1 LLISLKT
8 VKEGSP
14 ASEFLKKLLTFRV
27 TGRTVTTKRGSMT
40 VLPRVVGVVVFSVFL
55 AGRAQGLEILHF
67 TDAGDHAQV
76 FENASGLKLT
86 DDGVVYVTSQ
96 KKGTILKIVDGNIE
110 ASSLTPSIFRDS
122 DLGGTEVLPNGNLV
136 VVNEGSGRV
145 AILKPDFKLV
155 TRFSQSGGS
164 PGELKDPKPVAASIN
179 NKIYVGDVKNKRISV
194 FNHQGLYL
202 HSFGRHGSSDDDLLK
217 PTHVSIDAEENV
229 YVLEGPDRL
238 SIFDLHGNLIS
249 RIKSSELKELFG
261 RTPELSAMTTDLNGT
276 LYLGDRVSNRISIF
290 DWRKGE
296 VISVFGVFGQAR
308 SQYRD
313 ITYLSV
319 NARGQ
324 IAILDRKNRKVE
336 VFQLDQTS
344 FTAPLAR
351 DRLELGAKFDA
362 PCVAVY
368 VFIDDKTLCIKAKD
382 QGIVILG
389 PDGTEQGRFAE
400 QASRP
405 SSIHVGDQT
414 VAVLDKNYL
423 HAFSHDGKHLFTIG
437 RYGSSAGDFNQPSDV
452 FIHGGLYYVAD
463 KGNNRLQVFAADGKF
478 LEEIKSHEGEK
489 NLFVDV
495 GPIVVDSQQ
504 NLYVADGGALGII
517 NVISKDRQL
526 VATIGAEEAPINK
539 VTRFY
544 GLDIDKQDRLYAL
557 AGTAFNEYSVKVYKD
572 LKPYRT
578 FGAEGENG
586 TLVYFKQAT
595 SVSVA
600 SHEKNSVYVNDSAL
614 QKNFRFDLLEYPHA
628 AFGLRI
634 SANTETIDLRWSS
647 SKSPLIA
654 KYEIQAAVDKDGPFE
669 KIATSYALNQSLWVS
684 TAGKYTW
691 FRVVSVS
698 AHGLSAAPSSP
709 KQNYFQRIVSLYQ
722 AGELDEV
729 VKLAD
734 QLLRIAP
741 DNVATR
747 DILGMSLYQLKDYTR
762 TITEFKQLED
772 IETYHNKAIR
782 YQVLALYQLEQYL
795 DARALIDEV
804 LEQSPADVEPYL
816 ICTSISLKL
825 ADAIGAVSC
834 AEDGLA
840 LHQGNVELRY
850 LLGRAYIEAGIA
862 KKGISAYQ
870 KIVQTNPDSHEIRL
884 KIAADLYELGSYE
897 DSLRQYDAVLRAQP
911 ESGAAAVGKARALL
925 SLGRDNEAKT
935 IALKLSGKK
944 ETKGDGHYL
953 LGKIA
958 AKQGNH
964 QEAVLR
970 LTRAGNEKP
979 DVVDLWVSLAQSYT
993 EIDQLPRAVE
1003 ALATGI
1009 RHNPEAFELYLLAG
1023 KFELERLQY
1032 PEANAYLDKAI
1043 VLEPRSLMAH
1053 TFYAQSLFASRNYRT
1068 ATIHAEAA
1076 SRIAPEDIDVLVL
1089 QANIA
1094 NQQGKT
1100 GSAIEILKTAISL
1113 DAASAELQYRIGRV
1127 YQDANLFDESRE
1139 HLEKAAAIRPSWA
1152 DPHIALGHLYSKRR
1166 SFDDAV
1172 TAFEK
1177 AVELDPSE
1185 ENRAILNVTFA
1196 ERKKSLEFAN
1206 NAPQLLLSDLNLQR
1220 VFSAAYKKYQDQSIG
1235 SVKLQNVSTT
1245 DYGNLKLSF
1254 QIKEFMDFPT
1264 SIDIATIKGSEILE
1278 IPIKATFNNKILEV
1292 DEDTGVQ
1299 VEVKLT
1305 YLRDGEKDS
1314 ISLTQPMTIYGK
1326 NAIIWGD
1333 SAMVGSFVTP
1343 KDDTLRDYVRQVIN
1357 TFQPDPGPLNDK
1369 LVAAMVYFSG
1379 LAAAGTSYTIDP
1391 NTPFTDLRDDQIDY
1405 VQFPRETLRLKSGDC
1420 DDLSVLISAGLEN
1433 LGIRTAFIGIPGHLF
1448 LMFDTGTSADDAGLI
1463 SQDSSLLVIRDGQVW
1478 IPLEATMVNTSF
1490 IEAWAEG
1497 ANKYQTALDAGELEI
1512 IDLKQAWQEYK
1523 PVTLRKASYS
1533 IDLPERRRTESL
1545 VKQAL
1550 NVLLVKSIDRLV
1562 LPYQTMV
1569 ANDPGNISARLQIA
1583 ILYARFGLYEDAEIA
1598 FEALEEL
1605 APENSAVKSNQ
1616 GNLFFLQKEYTKSI
1630 DYYTQAT
1637 RLDSEDGGIW
1647 INLSMAQYKV
1657 GDLKQARS
1665 SYQRAVELNASLKKE
1680 YEAYSKLLSQ

>member
-1 LLISLKT
+1 
-8 VKEGSP
+8 
-14 ASEFLKKLLTFRV
+14 
-27 TGRTVTTKRGSMT
+27 MT
-40 VLPRVVGVVVFSVFL
+40 VLPRVVAFVVFSVFL
-55 AGRAQGLEILHF
+55 AGRAQALEILHF
-67 TDAGDHAQV
+67 IEAGDHTQV

-110 ASSLTPSIFRDS
+110 ANSLTPSLFRDS
-122 DLGGTEVLPNGNLV
+122 DLGGTEVLPNGNLFI
-136 VVNEGSGRV
+136 VNEGSGRV

-155 TRFSQSGGS
+155 TRFSQSGSS
-164 PGELKDPKPVAASIN
+164 PGELDDPKPVAASIN

-202 HSFGRHGSSDDDLLK
+202 HSFGRYGSSDDNLLK
-217 PTHVSIDAEENV
+217 PTHISIDAEENV

-249 RIKSSELKELFG
+249 RIKSSDLKELFG
-261 RTPELSAMTTDLNGT
+261 STPELSAMTTDLNGT

-296 VISVFGVFGQAR
+296 VIGLFGVFGQAR

-319 NARGQ
+319 NALGQ
-324 IAILDRKNRKVE
+324 LAILDKNNKKVE

-344 FTAPLAR
+344 FAAPLAR
-351 DRLELGAKFDA
+351 DRLELGAKLDA
-362 PCVAVY
+362 PCIAVY
-368 VFIDDKTLCIKAKD
+368 AFIDDKTLCIEARD
-382 QGIVILG
+382 QGIVILDS
-389 PDGTEQGRFAE
+389 DGTEQGRFAE
-400 QASRP
+400 QASSP
-405 SSIHVGDQT
+405 SAIHVGDQT
-414 VAVLDKNYL
+414 VAILDKNYL
-423 HAFSHDGKHLFTIG
+423 HAFSHDGKHVFTIG
-437 RYGSSAGDFNQPSDV
+437 RYGSSTGDFNQPSDV

-478 LEEIKSHEGEK
+478 LEEINSRQGEGK
-489 NLFVDV
+489 LFVEV
-495 GPIVVDSQQ
+495 GPIAVDSRQ
-504 NLYVADGGALGII
+504 NIYVADGGALGTI
-517 NVISKDRQL
+517 NIISKDRDL
-526 VATIGAEEAPINK
+526 VATIGADESPINK

-557 AGTAFNEYSVKVYKD
+557 VGTAFNEYSVKVYKN

-578 FGAEGENG
+578 FGAEGDNG
-586 TLVYFKQAT
+586 TLVYFEEAT

-600 SHEKNSVYVNDSAL
+600 SRRINSVYVNDSVL
-614 QKNFRFDLLEYPHA
+614 KKNFRFDFLEYPNA

-634 SANTETIDLRWSS
+634 SGNTETIDLRWSS

-654 KYEIQAAVDKDGPFE
+654 KYEIQAAVEKDGPFE
-669 KIATSYALNQSLWVS
+669 RIATSYQLNQSLWVS
-684 TAGKYTW
+684 TAGKYNW

-698 AHGLSAAPSSP
+698 ALGLSAAPSAP

-722 AGELDEV
+722 AGELNEV

-741 DNVATR
+741 DNAATR
-747 DILGMSLYQLKDYTR
+747 DILGMSLYRLKDYTR
-762 TITEFKQLED
+762 AISEFRQLENV
-772 IETYHNKAIR
+772 ESYHNKAIR
-782 YQVLALYQLEQYL
+782 YQVLSLYQLELYL

-804 LEQSPADVEPYL
+804 LEQRPTDVEPYL
-816 ICTSISLKL
+816 ICTRISLKL

-834 AEDGLA
+834 AEDGLL

-850 LLGRAYIEAGIA
+850 LLGRAYIEAGLA
-862 KKGISAYQ
+862 EKGLLTYQ
-870 KIVQTNPDSHEIRL
+870 SLVQTYPERHEIRL
-884 KIAADLYELGSYE
+884 KIATDLYALGRYE
-897 DSLRQYDAVLRAQP
+897 DSLRQYAAVLRAQP
-911 ESGAAAVGKARALL
+911 GSGAAAVGKARALL
-925 SLGRDNEAKT
+925 GLGRNNEAKT

-970 LTRAGNEKP
+970 LTRAGNEQP
-979 DVVDLWVSLAQSYT
+979 EVVDLWVSLAQSYT
-993 EIDQLPRAVE
+993 EINQPGKAVE

-1009 RHNPEAFELYLLAG
+1009 KHNLDEFELYLLAG
-1023 KFELERLQY
+1023 KIELDRQQY
-1032 PEANAYLDKAI
+1032 PEANAYLGKAI
-1043 VLEPRSLMAH
+1043 MLEPGSLLAQ
-1053 TFYAQSLFASRNYRT
+1053 TLYARSLFASRNYRT

-1076 SRIAPEDIDVLVL
+1076 ARIAPEDIDVLVL
-1089 QANIA
+1089 QADIA

-1113 DAASAELQYRIGRV
+1113 DAASADLQYRIGRV
-1127 YQDANLFDESRE
+1127 YQNANLFDESQE

-1152 DPHIALGHLYSKRR
+1152 DPHIALGHLYNKRR

-1172 TAFEK
+1172 AAFEK
-1177 AVELDPSE
+1177 AVELDPSD
-1185 ENRAILNVTFA
+1185 ENRAFLNVTFA

-1220 VFSAAYKKYQDQSIG
+1220 VFSATYKKYQDQSIG

-1245 DYGNLKLSF
+1245 EYGNLKLSF

-1264 SIDIATIKGSEILE
+1264 SIDIASIKGSEIQE
-1278 IPIKATFNNKILEV
+1278 IPIKATFNNRILEV

-1305 YLRDGEKDS
+1305 YLRDGQKDS

-1357 TFQPDPGPLNDK
+1357 TFRPDPGPLNDK
-1369 LVAAMVYFSG
+1369 LVSAMVYFSG
-1379 LAAAGTSYTIDP
+1379 LTASGTSYIIDP
-1391 NTPFTDLRDDQIDY
+1391 NTPFTTLRADQIDY

-1420 DDLSVLISAGLEN
+1420 DDLSVLVSAGLEN
-1433 LGIRTAFIGIPGHLF
+1433 LGISTAFIEIPGHLF
-1448 LMFDTGTSADDAGLI
+1448 LMFNTGISAVDAGLI

-1478 IPLEATMVNTSF
+1478 IPLDATMVNTTF

-1497 ANKYQTALDAGELEI
+1497 ANKY
-1512 IDLKQAWQEYK
+1512 
-1523 PVTLRKASYS
+1523 
-1533 IDLPERRRTESL
+1533 
-1545 VKQAL
+1545 
-1550 NVLLVKSIDRLV
+1550 
-1562 LPYQTMV
+1562 
-1569 ANDPGNISARLQIA
+1569 
-1583 ILYARFGLYEDAEIA
+1583 
-1598 FEALEEL
+1598 
-1605 APENSAVKSNQ
+1605 
-1616 GNLFFLQKEYTKSI
+1616 
-1630 DYYTQAT
+1630 
-1637 RLDSEDGGIW
+1637 
-1647 INLSMAQYKV
+1647 
-1657 GDLKQARS
+1657 
-1665 SYQRAVELNASLKKE
+1665 
-1680 YEAYSKLLSQ
+1680 